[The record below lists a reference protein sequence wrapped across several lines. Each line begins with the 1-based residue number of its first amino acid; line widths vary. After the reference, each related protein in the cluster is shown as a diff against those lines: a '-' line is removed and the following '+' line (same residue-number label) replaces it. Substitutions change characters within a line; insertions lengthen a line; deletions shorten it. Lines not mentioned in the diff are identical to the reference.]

1 MIEEAREKYSG
12 EKVGFRKGDL
22 NRKWNLEKVSADLII
37 CHPVLEHIKDLDSVF
52 YQATDTLKPEGLFF
66 ISELHLL
73 KQYPGRKARFDV
85 DGEDKRAGNIH
96 SSYIRV
102 FDHRN

>member
-1 MIEEAREKYSG
+1 M
-12 EKVGFRKGDL
+12 
-22 NRKWNLEKVSADLII
+22 SADLIT

-52 YQATDTLKPEGLFF
+52 YQAIDTLKPEGLFF

-85 DGEDKRAGNIH
+85 NGETKELETFTHYKSEYLTTATKHGFTLV
-96 SSYIRV
+96 V
-102 FDHRN
+102 FNK